1 MAMLEI
7 RDLNVYYGGI
17 HALKGISLEVE
28 EGQIVSMIGSNGA
41 GKSSMMNAISGIVKY
56 KSGEILYKGQPLPTA
71 ANKVVRL
78 GVCQV
83 PEGRLIFANLTVYEN
98 LKVGAYLRSDKD
110 GIERD
115 LKRVYEIFPRLE
127 ERKNQIAGTLSGGE
141 QQMLAM
147 GRGIMSAPDLI
158 MLDEP
163 SLGLAPLLVNTI
175 FDTIREIKAMG
186 TLGSY
191 DPNNYLLVEQN
202 ALKALSVA
210 DNAYVLEQG
219 RITKSGPG
227 KELLKDPAI
236 AEAYL
241 GKAAR

>member
-7 RDLNVYYGGI
+7 KDLNVFYGGI

-28 EGQIVSMIGSNGA
+28 QGQIVSMIGSNGA

-56 KSGEILYKGQPLPTA
+56 KSGEIIYKGEKLPTQ
-71 ANKVVRL
+71 ANKIVKA
-78 GVCQV
+78 GICQV
-83 PEGRLIFANLTVYEN
+83 PEGRLIFANLTTYEN
-98 LKVGAYLRSDKD
+98 LMIGAYLRNDKD
-110 GIERD
+110 GIARD

-127 ERKNQIAGTLSGGE
+127 ERKDQIAGTLSGGE

-147 GRGIMSAPDLI
+147 GRGIMSAPDVI

-163 SLGLAPLLVNTI
+163 SLGLAPLLINTI
-175 FDTIREIKAMG
+175 FETIKEIKSMG
-186 TLGSY
+186 KTI
-191 DPNNYLLVEQN
+191 LLVEQN
-202 ALKALSVA
+202 ALKAPSVA
-210 DNAYVLEQG
+210 DKAYVLEQG

-227 KELLKDPAI
+227 AELLKDPQI

-241 GKAAR
+241 GKSNK

>member
-71 ANKVVRL
+71 ANKVVL
-78 GVCQV
+78 
-83 PEGRLIFANLTVYEN
+83 EGRLIFATLAVYEN

-163 SLGLAPLLVNTI
+163 SLGLAPLLE
-175 FDTIREIKAMG
+175 R
-186 TLGSY
+186 
-191 DPNNYLLVEQN
+191 YL
-202 ALKALSVA
+202 S
-210 DNAYVLEQG
+210 
-219 RITKSGPG
+219 
-227 KELLKDPAI
+227 ELCRLL
-236 AEAYL
+236 Y
-241 GKAAR
+241 

>member
-7 RDLNVYYGGI
+7 KDLNVFYGGI

-28 EGQIVSMIGSNGA
+28 QGQIVSMIGSNGA
-41 GKSSMMNAISGIVKY
+41 GKSSMMNAISGLVKY
-56 KSGEILYKGQPLPTA
+56 KSGEIIYKGEKLPTQ
-71 ANKVVRL
+71 ANKVVKS
-78 GVCQV
+78 GICQV
-83 PEGRLIFANLTVYEN
+83 PEGRLIFANLTTYEN
-98 LKVGAYLRSDKD
+98 LMIGAYLRNDKD
-110 GIERD
+110 VIAKD

-127 ERKNQIAGTLSGGE
+127 ERKDQIAGTLSGGE

-147 GRGIMSAPDLI
+147 GRGIMSAPDVI

-163 SLGLAPLLVNTI
+163 SLGLAPLLINTI
-175 FDTIREIKAMG
+175 FETIKEIKSMG
-186 TLGSY
+186 KTI
-191 DPNNYLLVEQN
+191 LLVEQN

-210 DNAYVLEQG
+210 DKAYVLEQG

-227 KELLKDPAI
+227 IELLKDPQI

-241 GKAAR
+241 GKSK

>member
-1 MAMLEI
+1 MAILEVK
-7 RDLNVYYGGI
+7 DLNVYYGGI

-41 GKSSMMNAISGIVKY
+41 GKSSMMNAISGVVKY
-56 KSGEILYKGQPLPTA
+56 QSGEVIYKGQPLPTQ
-71 ANKVVRL
+71 ANKVVKAGL
-78 GVCQV
+78 CQV
-83 PEGRLIFANLTVYEN
+83 PEGRLIFANLTTYEN
-98 LKVGAYLRSDKD
+98 LMVGAYLRNDKEQ
-110 GIERD
+110 IAAD

-147 GRGIMSAPDLI
+147 GRGIMSAPELI

-175 FDTIREIKAMG
+175 FETIMEVKSMG
-186 TLGSY
+186 KTI
-191 DPNNYLLVEQN
+191 LLVEQN

-219 RITKSGPG
+219 TITKSGPG
-227 KELLKDPAI
+227 KELLKDPQI

-241 GKAAR
+241 GKSST

>member
-17 HALKGISLEVE
+17 HALKGISLEVS

-56 KSGEILYKGQPLPTA
+56 KSGEILYKGEPLPTA
-71 ANKVVRL
+71 ANKVVKL

-83 PEGRLIFANLTVYEN
+83 PEGRQIFANLTTYEN
-98 LKVGAYLRSDKD
+98 LKIGAYLRNDKD

-141 QQMLAM
+141 QQMLAL
-147 GRGIMSAPDLI
+147 GRALMTNGSLL

-163 SLGLAPLLVNTI
+163 SMGLAPIIVEEIFKIIRQINESGTSILLI
-175 FDTIREIKAMG
+175 
-186 TLGSY
+186 
-191 DPNNYLLVEQN
+191 EQN
-202 ALKALSVA
+202 AFLALTTASH
-210 DNAYVLEQG
+210 AYVLETGKITMQG
-219 RITKSGPG
+219 KSSD
-227 KELLKDPAI
+227 LLADKRVKD
-236 AEAYL
+236 AYL
-241 GKAAR
+241 GA

>member
-7 RDLNVYYGGI
+7 KDLNVFYGGI
-17 HALKGISLEVE
+17 HALRGISLEVE

-41 GKSSMMNAISGIVKY
+41 GKSSMMNAISGLVKY
-56 KSGEILYKGQPLPTA
+56 KSGEIFYKGEKLPTQA
-71 ANKVVRL
+71 SKIVKA
-78 GVCQV
+78 GICQV
-83 PEGRLIFANLTVYEN
+83 PEGRLIFANLTTYEN
-98 LKVGAYLRSDKD
+98 LMIGAYLRSDKD
-110 GIERD
+110 GIARD

-147 GRGIMSAPDLI
+147 GRGIMSAPDVI

-163 SLGLAPLLVNTI
+163 SLGLAPLLINTI
-175 FDTIREIKAMG
+175 FETIREIKSMG
-186 TLGSY
+186 KTI
-191 DPNNYLLVEQN
+191 LLVEQN

-210 DNAYVLEQG
+210 DKAYVLEQ
-219 RITKSGPG
+219 RRTTTSGPG
-227 KELLKDPAI
+227 AELHKDPQS

-241 GKAAR
+241 SKSK

>member
-7 RDLNVYYGGI
+7 KDLNVFYGGI

-28 EGQIVSMIGSNGA
+28 QGQIVSMIGSNGA

-56 KSGEILYKGQPLPTA
+56 KSGEIIYKGEKLPTQ
-71 ANKVVRL
+71 ANKIVKA
-78 GVCQV
+78 GICQV
-83 PEGRLIFANLTVYEN
+83 PEGRLIFANLTTYEN
-98 LKVGAYLRSDKD
+98 LMIGAYLRTDKD
-110 GIERD
+110 GIARD

-127 ERKNQIAGTLSGGE
+127 ERKDQIAGTLSGGE

-147 GRGIMSAPDLI
+147 GRGIMSAPDVI

-163 SLGLAPLLVNTI
+163 SLGLAPLLINTI
-175 FDTIREIKAMG
+175 FETIKEIKSMG
-186 TLGSY
+186 KTI
-191 DPNNYLLVEQN
+191 LLVEQN

-210 DNAYVLEQG
+210 DKAYVLEQG

-227 KELLKDPAI
+227 AELLKDPQI

-241 GKAAR
+241 GKSNK

>member
-83 PEGRLIFANLTVYEN
+83 PGGPPDLREPHRLREPEGR
-98 LKVGAYLRSDKD
+98 
-110 GIERD
+110 
-115 LKRVYEIFPRLE
+115 RVPPQR
-127 ERKNQIAGTLSGGE
+127 
-141 QQMLAM
+141 
-147 GRGIMSAPDLI
+147 
-158 MLDEP
+158 
-163 SLGLAPLLVNTI
+163 
-175 FDTIREIKAMG
+175 
-186 TLGSY
+186 
-191 DPNNYLLVEQN
+191 
-202 ALKALSVA
+202 
-210 DNAYVLEQG
+210 QG
-219 RITKSGPG
+219 RHR
-227 KELLKDPAI
+227 
-236 AEAYL
+236 
-241 GKAAR
+241 ARPQARV

>member
-41 GKSSMMNAISGIVKY
+41 GKSSMMNAISGLVKY

-186 TLGSY
+186 KTI
-191 DPNNYLLVEQN
+191 LLVEQN

-219 RITKSGPG
+219 RITKAGPG

>member
-141 QQMLAM
+141 QQMVAIA
-147 GRGIMSAPDLI
+147 RGMMCGPKLL

-163 SLGLAPLLVNTI
+163 SLGLMPKLVEEVFSFVQRINKLGTTI
-175 FDTIREIKAMG
+175 VI
-186 TLGSY
+186 
-191 DPNNYLLVEQN
+191 VEQN
-202 ALKALSVA
+202 VNETLKFADYAYIVSEGEIALHGTP
-210 DNAYVLEQG
+210 Q
-219 RITKSGPG
+219 
-227 KELLKDPAI
+227 ELLKDDEI
-236 AEAYL
+236 RRIYL
-241 GKAAR
+241 GHS

>member
-7 RDLNVYYGGI
+7 KDLNVFYGGI

-28 EGQIVSMIGSNGA
+28 QGQIVSMIGSNGA
-41 GKSSMMNAISGIVKY
+41 GKSSMMNAISGLVKY
-56 KSGEILYKGQPLPTA
+56 KSGEIIYKGEKLPTQ
-71 ANKVVRL
+71 ANKIVKS
-78 GVCQV
+78 GICQV
-83 PEGRLIFANLTVYEN
+83 PEGRLIFANLTTYEN
-98 LKVGAYLRSDKD
+98 LMIGAYLRSDKD
-110 GIERD
+110 GIARD

-127 ERKNQIAGTLSGGE
+127 ERKDQIAGTLSGGE

-147 GRGIMSAPDLI
+147 GRGIMSAPDVI

-163 SLGLAPLLVNTI
+163 SLGLAPLLINTI
-175 FDTIREIKAMG
+175 FETIKEIKSMG
-186 TLGSY
+186 KTI
-191 DPNNYLLVEQN
+191 LLVEQN

-210 DNAYVLEQG
+210 DKAYVLEQG

-227 KELLKDPAI
+227 AELLKDPQI

-241 GKAAR
+241 GKSNK